1 VGALLCKKEIQIK
14 DFINMQRKGATMKE
28 SQIGKRVI
36 GLGLTACVTLAV
48 LAFEGVGNMLY
59 AGKKT
64 KKEPPAP
71 QEIEVSAKL
80 PTVTPLAGTNLSQ
93 EKGNVRISV
102 GLVSYKVAIAYVSH
116 AQRTNPKFKEAILL
130 PHNQVDVFV
139 ERTCTPTAQ
148 VLPSRL
154 EFLVTVG
161 NEMDHVFR
169 GSGMVVRYQ
178 VGGKDMAVDQSAWS
192 DLANAIIPP
201 RGSQQVA
208 VYGPTVSTLP
218 SNGTLGLYF
227 DDVVTGTNPAGDVT
241 QRQSFEWYFQLNFQD
256 QNLQAEEP
264 PPDRMFVGPGHPVT
278 PCQAPVPVSNQ

>member
-1 VGALLCKKEIQIK
+1 
-14 DFINMQRKGATMKE
+14 MKNCR
-28 SQIGKRVI
+28 SGNRVFRP
-36 GLGLTACVTLAV
+36 GLMVFMILAV
-48 LAFEGVGNMLY
+48 LAGEGTISPLL

-71 QEIEVSAKL
+71 QEIEMSAKL

-102 GLVSYKVAIAYVSH
+102 GLVSYKVGVVYISH
-116 AQRTNPKFKEAILL
+116 AQRTNPGFKEAFLL
-130 PHNQVDVFV
+130 PHNQTDVFI
-139 ERTCTPTAQ
+139 ERTCTPVAQ

-154 EFLVTVG
+154 EFLVTVD

-178 VGGKDMAVDQSAWS
+178 VAGKDMAVDQGAWA
-192 DLANAIIPP
+192 DLVNAIIPP

-208 VYGPTVSTLP
+208 VYGPAVNTLP

-256 QNLQAEEP
+256 QDIQAEEP
-264 PPDRMFVGPGHPVT
+264 PPDRMFVGPGRPVP
-278 PCQAPVPVSNQ
+278 PCQASAPLPGS

>member
-1 VGALLCKKEIQIK
+1 MMNNTQP
-14 DFINMQRKGATMKE
+14 FNP
-28 SQIGKRVI
+28 VI
-36 GLGLTACVTLAV
+36 RLGLIAIMILATTV
-48 LAFEGVGNMLY
+48 VEGAGNLAL
-59 AGKKT
+59 AKKKN

-102 GLVSYKVAIAYVSH
+102 GLVSYKTAIAYVSH
-116 AQRTNPKFKEAILL
+116 VQRTNPKFKEAFLL
-130 PHNQVDVFV
+130 PHNQTDVFV
-139 ERTCTPTAQ
+139 ERTCTPVAN

-154 EFLVTVG
+154 EFLVTVD
-161 NEMDHVFR
+161 NQMDHVFR

-192 DLANAIIPP
+192 ELANAIIPP

-208 VYGPTVSTLP
+208 VYGPAVNTLP
-218 SNGTLGLYF
+218 ANGTLGFYF
-227 DDVVTGTNPAGDVT
+227 DDVVTGTNPAGDVS

-256 QNLQAEEP
+256 QSLQAEEP
-264 PPDRMFVGPGHPVT
+264 PPDRMFVGPGRPVP
-278 PCQAPVPVSNQ
+278 PCQAPPPLPGS